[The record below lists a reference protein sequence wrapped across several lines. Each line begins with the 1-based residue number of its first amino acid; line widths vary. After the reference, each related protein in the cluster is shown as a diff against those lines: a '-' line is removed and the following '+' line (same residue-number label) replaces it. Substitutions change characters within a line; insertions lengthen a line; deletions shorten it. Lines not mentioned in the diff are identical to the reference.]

1 MRTFIIAASLA
12 ATSFLSAAFAQGPT
26 QGTASIPD
34 FSGTWSYPYCC
45 GFAPPLS
52 GTGPVTNKSRLN
64 GASSTYE
71 FVGDYTNPI
80 LKPQAAEVVKRHGE
94 IELSG
99 VPYPTPRNQCWP
111 ERMPF
116 ALANLGMEMIQQ
128 PDRITIVYDYDNEV
142 RHVRMNEAH
151 PARVTPSWY
160 GDSVGHYEGDTL
172 VIDTVG
178 VRTDRPFAMVD
189 WFGTPYTQA
198 LHVVER
204 YRLID
209 DDVAKE
215 AQERGGKEILRLESA
230 DSGIA
235 PDPDYK
241 GKGLQLQFTV
251 EDDGVFTMPWAA
263 SITYRRASV
272 ASGAWPERVCAE
284 NPHGYF
290 PGKKA
295 AIPIAERP
303 DF

>member
-1 MRTFIIAASLA
+1 MRTFVIAT
-12 ATSFLSAAFAQGPT
+12 TSVAGLFSSAAFTQGQS
-26 QGTASIPD
+26 QGTASIRD
-34 FSGTWSYPYCC
+34 FSGMWSYPYCC
-45 GFAPPLS
+45 GFAAPLS
-52 GTGPVTNKSRLN
+52 GGPGPVTNRARPL
-64 GASSTYE
+64 YQ

-80 LKPQAAEVVKRHGE
+80 LKPQAAEVVKRHGD
-94 IELSG
+94 IEASG

-111 ERMPF
+111 EGMPF
-116 ALANLGMEMIQQ
+116 VLANLGMQMIQQ
-128 PDRITIVYDYDNEV
+128 PDRITILYDYDHQV

-151 PARVTPSWY
+151 PAQVAPSWY
-160 GDSVGHYEGDTL
+160 GDSIGRYDGDTL

-178 VRTDRPFAMVD
+178 VKIGPFAMVD
-189 WFGTPYTQA
+189 WYGTPYTQA

-215 AQERGGKEILRLESA
+215 AQERGGRDNARLESS

-235 PDPDYK
+235 PDPEYK

-251 EDDGVFTMPWAA
+251 EDDGVFTMPWSA
-263 SITYRRASV
+263 SVTYRRASV
-272 ASGAWPERVCAE
+272 ASGEWPERVCAE

-290 PGKKA
+290 PVKKA
-295 AIPIAERP
+295 AIPTADKP